1 MPAYP
6 WFVDVNYRALFA
18 SPLGFLIGLS
28 LGTLGGGGSI
38 LAVPALVYAA
48 GQDPKAATASSLLLV
63 GVAACV
69 GIWPHLR
76 NGRVRVKLGV
86 MFGLAGIPGS
96 LIGSSINKHL
106 DPNVLLLGFS
116 VLILV
121 AAWRMVT
128 GCPSCTRVGEE
139 RVMAEASVASG
150 STSAANA
157 GASATAAVAVSAG
170 QAARTPAPSQ
180 GRGEKLDA
188 RAVLAIVG
196 AGTAVGF
203 LTGLFG
209 VGGGF
214 IIVPALTLLLAVPM
228 PVAIGTSLLIITINS
243 AVALATRMATTTIQ
257 WGVTLPFT
265 IAAVFG
271 VLTGGKIANTLDPRK
286 SLRWFAALLV
296 GVAIYTAVNAV
307 LKILA

>member
-1 MPAYP
+1 M
-6 WFVDVNYRALFA
+6 NYRALFA

-86 MFGLAGIPGS
+86 MFGVAGIPGS
-96 LIGSSINKHL
+96 LIGSSINKHV
-106 DPNVLLLGFS
+106 DPNVLLVGFS
-116 VLILV
+116 ILILV

-128 GCPSCTRVGEE
+128 GCPSCTKIGEE
-139 RVMAEASVASG
+139 RVMAEGSASG
-150 STSAANA
+150 THA
-157 GASATAAVAVSAG
+157 
-170 QAARTPAPSQ
+170 
-180 GRGEKLDA
+180 EKLDA
-188 RAVLAIVG
+188 KAALAIVG

-214 IIVPALTLLLAVPM
+214 IVVPALTLLLAIPM

-271 VLTGGKIANTLDPRK
+271 VLTGGKIANTLDPKK

-296 GVAIYTAVNAV
+296 CVAIYTATDAITGLVA
-307 LKILA
+307 